1 MKLTDLSADILTQR
15 PGMVT
20 FLLGVLTCVAIYGHL
35 YQPPPSNRLA
45 EQANRDSTDAEAKS
59 SSDGEG
65 QSERAERAEQAGSRM
80 QLARGRN
87 PHAII
92 VIETD
97 DAFTPGGAK
106 ALRQVASE
114 LEDLPQV
121 DEVTWIDNIPTL
133 NVFGLR
139 ENLLPP
145 EDASQE
151 AFDIARQES
160 LEHPLMRGQLVSEDG
175 RTLVMTIVL
184 DWGVG
189 PSDEECSEELLEVA
203 RETAAEAGLQA
214 KVSITGLIPLY
225 IAHKVAFD
233 RNQRWFQ
240 NLSHVLVAV
249 VSILLFR
256 GVAAVCIVAI
266 APIIGI
272 FWTLG
277 VLNLIDDR
285 SNQLTNI
292 VLPVLLTMVGLADG
306 VHLMVHIRRR
316 RAEGATSRGAAAS
329 AIRHVG
335 VACALTSVT
344 TAVGFGS
351 LMIAESEFV
360 QSFGRACAL
369 GVLVTFVSVITVI
382 PLLCMTPFAKNI
394 HLGHERDLVGA
405 AMQKFTPLVNW
416 IMSRNGWI
424 SLTSIAVTALL
435 AVVSLQL
442 RADDTMKDDQP
453 TGSAAYQALE
463 HCDRELGG
471 IETIRV
477 DMAWPE
483 SASQREAL
491 AVVSEVEGMVSQEP
505 LLKHP
510 LSILGILSSLPGDQ
524 PVVERGGFVD
534 LLPAEVRRSWFDSDL
549 RRARVTMRIRDLGIA
564 KYEPVFQR
572 LEDQF
577 AQLESSMPGY
587 KFDLAG
593 SAVRRGRDLYKIV
606 LDLARSLGT
615 ASAIIFVMMAVAY
628 RSLRIGLISIVP
640 NLFPLVVTATVL
652 VVLGLPLEIASVC
665 SFTVC
670 LGIAVDDTIHFLTRF
685 RSELEHS
692 GDLHEAIRRSF
703 VGVGTAMV
711 ITTLI
716 MMVGFG
722 TVLGSDM
729 PGHRS
734 FSAMAVSTIGAALI
748 GDLLFLPALLARF
761 GRPLA
766 AGR

>member
-1 MKLTDLSADILTQR
+1 MRLTDHSADFLTKH
-15 PGMVT
+15 PGIVT
-20 FLLGVLTCVAIYGHL
+20 LALSLLTCVAIYGHF

-45 EQANRDSTDAEAKS
+45 EEANSEPS
-59 SSDGEG
+59 EPSEG
-65 QSERAERAEQAGSRM
+65 ATKDEHARYKTERADQAGSRM

-97 DAFTPGGAK
+97 EAFTPHGVK
-106 ALRQVASE
+106 ALRQIAAK
-114 LEDLPQV
+114 LEELPQV

-151 AFDIARQES
+151 AFDIAREES
-160 LEHPLMRGQLVSEDG
+160 LDHPLMRGQLVSEDG
-175 RTLVMTIVL
+175 RTLLMTIVL
-184 DWGVG
+184 DWAVG
-189 PSDEECSEELLEVA
+189 PSDEECSSDLLA
-203 RETAAEAGLQA
+203 SAKKTAATAGFQA
-214 KVSITGLIPLY
+214 NISITGLIPLY

-233 RNQRWFQ
+233 RNRRWFQ

-256 GVAAVCIVAI
+256 GISAVCIVAI
-266 APIIGI
+266 APAIGI

-316 RAEGATSRGAAAS
+316 RAEGVSSSEAAAS
-329 AIRHVG
+329 AIRNVG
-335 VACALTSVT
+335 AACALTSLT

-360 QSFGRACAL
+360 QDFGRACAL
-369 GVLVTFVSVITVI
+369 GVLITFVSVITVI

-394 HLGHERDLVGA
+394 HVGHERDVVGA
-405 AMQKFTPLVNW
+405 AMERFTPLVNW
-416 IMSRNGWI
+416 IMGRSGWI
-424 SLTSIAVTALL
+424 SLASILVTILL
-435 AVVSLQL
+435 AVSSLQL
-442 RADDTMKDDQP
+442 RADDKMKDNQP
-453 TGSAAYQALE
+453 TGSAEYQALE

-477 DMAWPE
+477 NIAWPAGVT
-483 SASQREAL
+483 SREAL
-491 AVVSEVEGMVSQEP
+491 EAISTVEQIVDEEP

-510 LSILGILSSLPGDQ
+510 LSILGILDSLPGDD
-524 PVVERGGFVD
+524 PVVERAGFVD
-534 LLPAEVRRSWFDSDL
+534 LLPAQVRRSWFDTEA
-549 RRARVTMRIRDLGIA
+549 RQARVTVRIRDLGIA
-564 KYEPVFQR
+564 KYEPVFQ
-572 LEDQF
+572 
-577 AQLESSMPGY
+577 QLENRFEKMEAEQPGY
-587 KFDLAG
+587 RFELGG

-615 ASAIIFVMMAVAY
+615 ASIIIFIMMALAY
-628 RSLRIGLISIVP
+628 RSLRIGLISVVP

-652 VVLGLPLEIASVC
+652 VLMGLPLEIASVC

-685 RSELEHS
+685 RSELEQS
-692 GDLHEAIRRSF
+692 QDLQHAIRRSF

-729 PGHRS
+729 PSHRS
-734 FSAMAVSTIGAALI
+734 FSAMAVSTIGSALI

-761 GRPLA
+761 GKPLVA
-766 AGR
+766 AR